1 MSKIREPDLAP
12 TSSGRPRPG
21 PDSKETG
28 ARLVASVMLKAEK
41 PQGTSN
47 GKAVRFELENQ
58 NHAKHVD
65 DKGGFGL

>member
-12 TSSGRPRPG
+12 TSSGKPRPG
-21 PDSKETG
+21 PDTKETG
-28 ARLVASVMLKAEK
+28 ARLVAQVMTNAEK

-47 GKAVRFELENQ
+47 GKAVRFTMEDK

>member
-21 PDSKETG
+21 PDTKETG
-28 ARLVASVMLKAEK
+28 ARLVAQVMLKAEK

-47 GKAVRFELENQ
+47 GKAVRFEMETK
-58 NHAKHVD
+58 NHAKHAD
-65 DKGGFGL
+65 NKGGFGL

>member
-1 MSKIREPDLAP
+1 MSLIREPDRTPA
-12 TSSGRPRPG
+12 SSGKVRPG

-28 ARLVASVMLKAEK
+28 ARLVASVMAKAEK